1 MAIFYNKY
9 LILLLSF
16 FNPMIINIGGE
27 VSPSFLF
34 IFFTIPFW
42 IRQQNFFNDKLLKS
56 FVKLF
61 AVIILVQLIWI
72 PFAHTGFFTQF
83 KGIMVTVSGLV
94 HFLFYYLVIRK
105 NPDVVKWFA
114 LGAFLSSFVF
124 VNILAEIAGGEFGF
138 WKFQVMPRI
147 VSMAILIYLWF
158 LDSAKMQKIAPLLL
172 IFVGLLGIVTGA
184 RSTGLIPFIAGVLV
198 MFLQIKRNIRLKKVG
213 RIFIATVCLL
223 YLAYAFFY
231 VPNVLNGN
239 ISGGNSAQLKK
250 VENPYNP
257 LNLLILGR
265 TDAII
270 PFIAFGDKPLTGWGY
285 FTKDPDLKYHRMLV
299 RMSSLEE
306 IKQFTTEF
314 DKNYYIPGH
323 SVWGYYSCSYGII
336 VFVVIAYLIYKIWKF
351 SCMSFFSKDR
361 YLLYRVFIALSITW
375 NMLFSPMPHF
385 KTLPMQMA
393 ILLVLSMIAI
403 GKSKSIK
410 FSV

>member
-1 MAIFYNKY
+1 MTIFYNKY

-42 IRQQNFFNDKLLKS
+42 IRQLNFFNDKLLKS

-184 RSTGLIPFIAGVLV
+184 RSAGLIPFIAGVLV

-223 YLAYAFFY
+223 YLSYAFFY

-239 ISGGNSAQLKK
+239 IVGGNSAQLKK
-250 VENPYNP
+250 AENPYNP

-285 FTKDPDLKYHRMLV
+285 FTKDPNLKYHRMLV
-299 RMSSLEE
+299 KMSSPNE
-306 IKQFTTEF
+306 IEQFTTEF

-336 VFVVIAYLIYKIWKF
+336 VFISFFLLLRKIWKF
-351 SCMSFFSKDR
+351 SYLSLLLRSKYTLYIIYLTFS
-361 YLLYRVFIALSITW
+361 VTW
-375 NMLFSPMPHF
+375 NVIFSPMAHF
-385 KTLPMQMA
+385 KTLPTNFA
-393 ILLVLSMIAI
+393 IILVLSVLNIR
-403 GKSKSIK
+403 KVKN
-410 FSV
+410 VRR